1 MATNIFLGFPPENIK
16 KFIIENYGPKEDPML
31 KVPLT
36 FTATGKSSIQLHCP
50 TGMAPEISLEY
61 AIDDGEFVH
70 YDTETTI

>member
-1 MATNIFLGFPPENIK
+1 
-16 KFIIENYGPKEDPML
+16 ML

-36 FTATGKSSIQLHCP
+36 FTATGKSSIRLGTP

-70 YDTETTI
+70 YEPETTI